1 MKGRRNGAK
10 GNATL
15 PRGEAPGGSDVDSP
29 PAHSGGNANP
39 GASRRA
45 QPVQRSPR
53 QPRENSL
60 GAANTW
66 RREARRQMTRPTARG
81 RAAPARRED
90 LRAPT
95 LRGLRAERTRP
106 HGGLAGTRDGA
117 GKGEASRWTRDAP
130 TAASGARP
138 SNGCLACKPPFYLL
152 LRRDGARQTASCTRA
167 CPRGFYKVT
176 KKRNGFCAKC
186 TMRGCAECDRHHY
199 CSRCAADFVN
209 FFGKCI
215 PSHPENALETPY
227 PRKTI
232 YSPPAILETSG
243 TPPSARGTRPSHRTA
258 GSSRTTSAPS
268 AGPPRAPSAG
278 PRRPP
283 SSRTSSSAPPSSGPP
298 SSPPALVNHSRPSP
312 AVRVRPRRPQE
323 KRPCRKKAAKKGK
336 ADKDGE
342 RRRNWKGRKKERQN
356 KSKKGQKAKRKGCR
370 KRMKGRRN
378 GAKGNAT
385 LPRGEGSPA
394 PTSTPPPPLRRERQ
408 PRGLPQSPARPAKP
422 PSAAENSLGA
432 ANTWRREA
440 RRQMT
445 RPTARGRA
453 ASRPPPK
460 ASARRR

>member
-1 MKGRRNGAK
+1 MVPQE
-10 GNATL
+10 ATML
-15 PRGEAPGGSDVDSP
+15 L
-29 PAHSGGNANP
+29 
-39 GASRRA
+39 A
-45 QPVQRSPR
+45 QLLLM
-53 QPRENSL
+53 N
-60 GAANTW
+60 
-66 RREARRQMTRPTARG
+66 
-81 RAAPARRED
+81 
-90 LRAPT
+90 
-95 LRGLRAERTRP
+95 
-106 HGGLAGTRDGA
+106 HFLAGFSHLPADQPLFQDINGINSIEVDA
-117 GKGEASRWTRDAP
+117 GCPYGCVRCSAL
-130 TAASGARP
+130 
-138 SNGCLACKPPFYLL
+138 NGCLACKPPFYLL

-312 AVRVRPRRPQE
+312 AVR
-323 KRPCRKKAAKKGK
+323 
-336 ADKDGE
+336 
-342 RRRNWKGRKKERQN
+342 
-356 KSKKGQKAKRKGCR
+356 KAKRKGCR